1 MFSPSVTGRAAVL
14 LLALALLAACGG
26 GAGPQP
32 GSSPSPAAAG
42 NVLGVI
48 VDAGPPGSGYNVN
61 RLYTTVK
68 VCQPDGG
75 LCKLIDHVLVDTG
88 STGFRLLSSALGSAV
103 GLRRILGNAGLP
115 LLNCVQFV
123 DATYAW
129 GPVVT
134 ADLMLG
140 GETAPAMPIQII
152 ADREFDTA
160 PSSCAAGGTAITD
173 VKSLG
178 ANGILGLGLFKE
190 DCGSGCSGNVHN
202 GFYYTCTDPSCAA
215 STGAIAALSQQ
226 VKNPV
231 SSFASD
237 NNGVIIELPP
247 VSAPGLSSLTGSLIF
262 GVGTQL
268 NNQMAPGSAVLFGDA
283 WGYVSTLLTG
293 TNQPNNFGRS
303 FFDTGSNGLFFDSA
317 TIQRCAQSQDFYC
330 PASALALSA
339 TLVGTNAAKALVGL
353 AISDATP
360 LFTDVSKSAFP
371 GLAGPIGES
380 SIFDFGL
387 PFFYGRRVA
396 IGIAGRSSSLGT
408 GPYYAF

>member
-1 MFSPSVTGRAAVL
+1 MFGPNVMGRVVAL
-14 LLALALLAACGG
+14 LLALVLLTACGG
-26 GAGPQP
+26 GSGSQP
-32 GSSPSPAAAG
+32 ASTPSPAAAG

-48 VDAGPPGSGYNVN
+48 VDAGPSGAGYNVN

-75 LCKLIDHVLVDTG
+75 LCKVIDHVLVDTG
-88 STGFRLLSSALGSAV
+88 STGLRLLSSALGSSV
-103 GLRRILGNAGLP
+103 GLPRILGKAGLP
-115 LLNCVQFV
+115 LLNCAQFV

-134 ADLMLG
+134 SDLILG
-140 GETAPAMPIQII
+140 GQAALLVPIQII

-160 PSSCAAGGTAITD
+160 PGSCAAGGTAITD

-190 DCGSGCSGNVHN
+190 DCGSGCGSNVHN

-215 STGAIAALSQQ
+215 TTGAIAALSQQ
-226 VKNPV
+226 VRNPV

-237 NNGVIIELPP
+237 NNGVVIELPP
-247 VSAPGLSSLTGSLIF
+247 VGAAGLSNLTGSLIF
-262 GVGTQL
+262 GVGTQS
-268 NNQMAPGSAVLFGDA
+268 NNQMAPGSVVLFGDA
-283 WGYVSTLLTG
+283 WGYVSTLLGG
-293 TNQPNNFGRS
+293 TNQPNNFARS

-317 TIQRCAQSQDFYC
+317 TIQLCAQSQDFYC
-330 PASALALSA
+330 PASTLALSA
-339 TLVGTNAAKALVGL
+339 TLVGANAAKASVGL

-360 LFTDVSKSAFP
+360 LFTDGSKSAFP

-396 IGIAGRSSSLGT
+396 IGLAGRSSSLGT